1 MRRALRCAASSLGR
15 GLAPRAAGGVPL
27 KALSALAATSSV
39 HAGGALA
46 GGAGAARAVQT
57 SAATRFA
64 FNRRS
69 DTYGSAADLA
79 VKPGADP
86 HGRLLNGEVTARTV
100 RLVRPDGTH
109 AVLRR
114 DAALAEARAAQL
126 DLVQVDAS
134 SDPPVCRLLDWAELR
149 AEERQREK
157 ESRHKAVVRRRSDV
171 IKEVRLSLRTQ
182 EHDMRV
188 KAAAATRALQEGHK
202 AKCSVLFAVRPGPNG
217 RDGASDPAARKQAVA
232 LLEAIQVAIQ
242 EEAGGA
248 DAAPLFKVEQPPTA
262 DGTLSMFVRLVP
274 AVKGAKSKAAKVPRH
289 QEQLEQLE
297 EQEEAEE
304 EATSDAA
311 VNEPLRVGKD
321 SRQPTWKDK
330 AASKAKGQRHLDIAP
345 DL

>member
-114 DAALAEARAAQL
+114 DAALAEAREAKL

-149 AEERQREK
+149 AEERAREK

-171 IKEVRLSLRTQ
+171 VKEVRMSLRTQ
-182 EHDMRV
+182 EHDLRV
-188 KAAAATRALQEGHK
+188 KAASATRALEEGHK

-217 RDGASDPAARKQAVA
+217 RDGASDPDARKQAVA

-242 EEAGGA
+242 KEAGGPEA
-248 DAAPLFKVEQPPTA
+248 PPLFKVEQPPTA
-262 DGTLSMFVRLVP
+262 DGTLSMYIRLVP
-274 AVKGAKSKAAKVPRH
+274 AVKGAKTKAAKEPRREEPVEEEEEEAPPASKAAA
-289 QEQLEQLE
+289 
-297 EQEEAEE
+297 EA
-304 EATSDAA
+304 
-311 VNEPLRVGKD
+311 NEPPLRTGKD
-321 SRQPTWKDK
+321 VRQPTWKDK
-330 AASKAKGQRHLDIAP
+330 AAEKAKSNRHRDIAP